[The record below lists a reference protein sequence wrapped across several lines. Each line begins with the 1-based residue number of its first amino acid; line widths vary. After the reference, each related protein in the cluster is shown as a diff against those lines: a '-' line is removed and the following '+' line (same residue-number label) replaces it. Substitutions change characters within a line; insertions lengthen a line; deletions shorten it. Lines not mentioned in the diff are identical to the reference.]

1 MFNLADIVEIA
12 VLLLAAYIGG
22 CGIGYGLRRLLV
34 ALRTPRRTRTAP
46 PVPTAAVPA
55 LRPRPTSA
63 ARLAMA
69 ATPEEVAPVVAVPVS
84 AKVPPAPRDPR
95 PKPLPAPR
103 DGRPDDLR
111 QIKGIGPK
119 IEAMLHEMGVF
130 HYDQIAAW
138 TSSNAEWVDLRL
150 GFKGRVAREQWVAQA
165 KALAKPA
172 AKAPRKVA

>member
-1 MFNLADIVEIA
+1 MVNLTDIVEIA
-12 VLLLAAYIGG
+12 APLLAAYVGG
-22 CGIGYGLRRLLV
+22 CFVGHNLRRLTV
-34 ALRTPRRTRTAP
+34 ALRTPRPIKAAP
-46 PVPTAAVPA
+46 PAAAPVAAP
-55 LRPRPTSA
+55 RPRPSPA

-69 ATPEEVAPVVAVPVS
+69 ATPEELAPVVPVVRPTK
-84 AKVPPAPRDPR
+84 APASRGPS
-95 PKPLPAPR
+95 PKSLPAPR
-103 DGRPDDLR
+103 DGLQDDLR

-138 TSSNAEWVDLRL
+138 SQSNAEWVDLQL

-172 AKAPRKVA
+172 ALAPSKVA